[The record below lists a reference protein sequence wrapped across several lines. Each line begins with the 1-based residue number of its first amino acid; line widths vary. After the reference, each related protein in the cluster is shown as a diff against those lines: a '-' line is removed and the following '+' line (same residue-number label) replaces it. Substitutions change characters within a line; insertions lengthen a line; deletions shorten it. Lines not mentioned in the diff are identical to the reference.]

1 MDWNTIEKQIS
12 ADDQNKWD
20 RQAAG
25 EKLRI
30 VESGALAVANGHGE
44 PVHYALSDHAISQFC
59 QRLEIPVPYYRRL
72 PGAMKATV
80 ANYDI
85 GRLKEKSYLLRGKGD
100 WIRAFLSSD
109 YTPYDNKKI
118 AETVQSL
125 LSNGAISI
133 KDFVLEETNLYLKL
147 VSEEIADHSSSLKAG
162 IMIGNSE
169 VGLGSVSVEPFVFR
183 KPCTND
189 LVVAQEKSFRH
200 AHIHFTAHELNRRMA
215 EGISHAFEVAT
226 TILDAFLKTQ
236 QDPVPD
242 PLEVIRKIAEERQMS
257 QKFTD
262 QVVSGY
268 LVEPEPTRFGVIN
281 AFTRAAQGLAPIQRI
296 EMERFAGTLLE
307 APLAS

>member
-1 MDWNTIEKQIS
+1 MDWNTVENRIVE
-12 ADDQNKWD
+12 DDQNKWD
-20 RQAAG
+20 RKTAG
-25 EKLRI
+25 DKLR
-30 VESGALAVANGHGE
+30 VLESGVLSLANGHGQ
-44 PVHYALSDHAISQFC
+44 PAHYALSDHATSQLC

-72 PGAMKATV
+72 PGEMKATV

-85 GRLKEKSYLLRGKGD
+85 GRLNDKSYLLRGKGD
-100 WIRAFLSSD
+100 WIRAFLSAD
-109 YTPYDNKKI
+109 YTPYDNKQI

-125 LSNGAISI
+125 LGNGAITI

-147 VSEEIADHSSSLKAG
+147 VSEEIVDPGEDLKAG

-189 LVVAQEKSFRH
+189 LIVSDEESFRH
-200 AHIHFTAHELNRRMA
+200 AHIHFTANEFTRRMA
-215 EGISHAFEVAT
+215 EGVSHAFQVASSA
-226 TILDAFLKTQ
+226 LDGFLQTH
-236 QDPVPD
+236 QDPIPD
-242 PLEVIRKIAEERQMS
+242 PLDVIRKIAEGRNMT

-268 LVEPEPTRFGVIN
+268 LAEPEQSRFGVIN

-307 APLAS
+307 VAM